1 MKKSLQHLIER
12 GSRSLMEEVAYQE
25 AMHVLENEYDGC
37 FQWKRGVSWMHTRDA
52 CERELQMLRDK
63 TAMMNE
69 LPPQVGVCTDTL
81 ERILESVTKHMGILA
96 NNVEELIN
104 SDEFVVMFHPPQ
116 LSNDL
121 RLPEGSNLSNE
132 QAKGVKE
139 LVARFGTAVNGIVP
153 LEMAPQ

>member
-1 MKKSLQHLIER
+1 
-12 GSRSLMEEVAYQE
+12 
-25 AMHVLENEYDGC
+25 
-37 FQWKRGVSWMHTRDA
+37 
-52 CERELQMLRDK
+52 
-63 TAMMNE
+63 
-69 LPPQVGVCTDTL
+69 
-81 ERILESVTKHMGILA
+81 MGILA

-104 SDEFVVMFHPPQ
+104 SDEFVAMFHPPQ